1 MPQTMRVATMGGK
14 TGTGKTGT
22 VPSFPERDNK
32 TGATGQLFKD
42 LSGIVGEE
50 RAAELVELSL
60 QSREGG
66 YDEEKKRKLYTDV
79 YTELSKAAATSAPL
93 SGDKGAYMDTA
104 MQKARDDAA
113 TISGFDPYQ
122 GGGRPTGGGLLDQGA
137 AAGETGRQ
145 SSAPPMP
152 TDPKDRKPGMTYT
165 IPDGRRV
172 VWDGKG
178 AKLAR

>member
-1 MPQTMRVATMGGK
+1 MSDRRPNVILILADDMGFSDLGCFGSEIRTPNLDAMAQRGAALTAMYNGARCCPTRAALLTGLYATKAGVGHMGADLGGK
-14 TGTGKTGT
+14 
-22 VPSFPERDNK
+22 
-32 TGATGQLFKD
+32 
-42 LSGIVGEE
+42 
-50 RAAELVELSL
+50 
-60 QSREGG
+60 
-66 YDEEKKRKLYTDV
+66 
-79 YTELSKAAATSAPL
+79 
-93 SGDKGAYMDTA
+93 AY
-104 MQKARDDAA
+104 QGFLRDDAA

-122 GGGRPTGGGLLDQGA
+122 GGGRPTGGGLLDQGT

>member
-1 MPQTMRVATMGGK
+1 M
-14 TGTGKTGT
+14 
-22 VPSFPERDNK
+22 
-32 TGATGQLFKD
+32 FKD

-60 QSREGG
+60 QSKEGG

-122 GGGRPTGGGLLDQGA
+122 GGGRPTGGGLLDQGT
-137 AAGETGRQ
+137 AAGETGKQ
-145 SSAPPMP
+145 AQPPMIP
-152 TDPKDRKPGMTYT
+152 RDPAQRQAGVVYRDAM
-165 IPDGRRV
+165 GRPV

-178 AKLAR
+178 IKLAR

>member
-1 MPQTMRVATMGGK
+1 MTDR
-14 TGTGKTGT
+14 
-22 VPSFPERDNK
+22 S
-32 TGATGQLFKD
+32 
-42 LSGIVGEE
+42 
-50 RAAELVELSL
+50 AAPPAPTDSDALLVE
-60 QSREGG
+60 R
-66 YDEEKKRKLYTDV
+66 
-79 YTELSKAAATSAPL
+79 
-93 SGDKGAYMDTA
+93 
-104 MQKARDDAA
+104 
-113 TISGFDPYQ
+113 
-122 GGGRPTGGGLLDQGA
+122 A